1 MKVSPSAL
9 ALAAFSIA
17 YPILA
22 VLAMRTIGPWPVVGL
37 LCVLLMLRGASNI
50 LGAATTP
57 MTLAL
62 IAVAI
67 AVASVSVWNPQHAVR
82 LYPFFMNAASLV
94 AFVNTLVRPPTMIER
109 FARIREP
116 NLPES
121 GVRYTRKATI
131 AWCIFI
137 FINGAIALWT
147 AFFADLN
154 TWALYNGVIAYVA
167 MGLMFGGEL
176 LVRRGVKAREAAA
189 NAPQ

>member
-22 VLAMRTIGPWPVVGL
+22 VLAIRTIGPWPVVGL
-37 LCVLLMLRGASNI
+37 LCVMLLLRGASNV

-62 IAVAI
+62 IAVAV
-67 AVASVSVWNPQHAVR
+67 AVGGVSIWDPEHAVR
-82 LYPFFMNAASLV
+82 LYPFFMNAAMLV
-94 AFVNTLVRPPTMIER
+94 AFLNTLLRPPSMIER

-116 NLPES
+116 DLPER

-131 AWCIFI
+131 AWCVFI
-137 FINGAIALWT
+137 FCNGAIALWT

-154 TWALYNGVIAYVA
+154 TWALYNGVIAYAA
-167 MGLMFGGEL
+167 MGLMFGAEL
-176 LVRRGVKAREAAA
+176 LVRRGVKARDAA

>member
-1 MKVSPSAL
+1 MKVSPAAL

-22 VLAMRTIGPWPVVGL
+22 VLAIRTIGPWPVVGL
-37 LCVLLMLRGASNI
+37 LCVMLLLRGASNV

-62 IAVAI
+62 IAVAV
-67 AVASVSVWNPQHAVR
+67 AVGGVSIWDPEHAVR
-82 LYPFFMNAASLV
+82 LYPFFMNAAMLV
-94 AFVNTLVRPPTMIER
+94 AFLNTLLRPPSMIER

-131 AWCIFI
+131 AWCVFI
-137 FINGAIALWT
+137 FCNGAIALWT
-147 AFFADLN
+147 ALFADLN
-154 TWALYNGVIAYVA
+154 LWALYNGVIAYAA
-167 MGLMFGGEL
+167 MGLMFGAEL
-176 LVRRGVKAREAAA
+176 LVRRGVKAREAA

>member
-22 VLAMRTIGPWPVVGL
+22 VLAIRTIGPWPVVGL
-37 LCVLLMLRGASNI
+37 LCVMLVLRGASNI
-50 LGAATTP
+50 FGAAATP
-57 MTLAL
+57 LTLAL
-62 IAVAI
+62 IAVAV
-67 AVASVSVWNPQHAVR
+67 AVGGVSIWDPEHAVR
-82 LYPFFMNAASLV
+82 LYPFFMNAAMLV
-94 AFVNTLVRPPTMIER
+94 AFLNTLVRPPSMIER

-137 FINGAIALWT
+137 FCNGAIALWT

-167 MGLMFGGEL
+167 MGLMFGAEL
-176 LVRRGVKAREAAA
+176 LVRRGVKAREAA
-189 NAPQ
+189 Q

>member
-1 MKVSPSAL
+1 MKVSPAAL

-22 VLAMRTIGPWPVVGL
+22 VLAIRTIGPWPVVGL
-37 LCVLLMLRGASNI
+37 LCVMLLLRGASNV

-62 IAVAI
+62 IAVAV
-67 AVASVSVWNPQHAVR
+67 AVGGVSIWDPEHAVR
-82 LYPFFMNAASLV
+82 LYPFFMNAAMLV
-94 AFVNTLVRPPTMIER
+94 AFLNTLLRPPSMIER

-116 NLPES
+116 DLPES

-131 AWCIFI
+131 AWCVFI
-137 FINGAIALWT
+137 FCNGAIALWT
-147 AFFADLN
+147 ALFADLN
-154 TWALYNGVIAYVA
+154 LWALYNGVIAYAA
-167 MGLMFGGEL
+167 MGLMFGAEL
-176 LVRRGVKAREAAA
+176 LVRRGVKAREAA